1 MALNIV
7 LSDTVTAIPPQATG
21 FVLVTGSHGGRIACY
36 LAAKAGARAA
46 IFNDAGRGLD
56 DAGVAGLSD
65 LDQIGVAA
73 ACVAHTSARIA
84 DAADTFA
91 SGIIS
96 EANVAASGCG
106 VTPGMSAQDA
116 AAAFQRHANRP
127 TAQPH
132 ARHEGRVQL
141 SPQVLGIDSIGLVA
155 PGDAHKVLVIG
166 SHGALHGG
174 KPESALSVE
183 ALFAVFHD
191 AGVGKESVGIS
202 RLPVLA
208 ARGIAAACVG
218 FQSARIGE
226 ARSLWETGE
235 ISYANSVALALGVRA
250 GHSVKASAS
259 HIIRMRT

>member
-1 MALNIV
+1 MALPIV
-7 LSDTVTAIPPQATG
+7 LSDTVTAIPAQTDD

-36 LAAKAGARAA
+36 LAAKAGARGA

-56 DAGVAGLSD
+56 DAGIAGLAD
-65 LDQIGVAA
+65 LDEIGVAA

-84 DAADTFA
+84 DASDTFA

-96 EANVAASGCG
+96 EVNVTASGCG
-106 VTPGMSAQDA
+106 VVPGMTAQDA
-116 AAAFQRHANRP
+116 AAAMQRHATRP
-127 TAQPH
+127 NAQPH

-141 SPQVLGIDSIGLVA
+141 SPQVLGVDSIGLVA
-155 PGDAHKVLVIG
+155 PGDAHKVLIIG

-174 KPESALSVE
+174 KPESALCVE

-191 AGVGKESVGIS
+191 AGVGKDNVGIS

-218 FQSARIGE
+218 FQTARIGE

-235 ISYANSVALALGVRA
+235 ISYTNSVAHQFGVRV
-250 GHSVKASAS
+250 GHSVKTSAS
-259 HIIRMRT
+259 QIIRMRT